1 LTYYSAWTTT
11 TRTNNNKK
19 FVSILFCFPVYLDA
33 LQNDKRMLIRIITV
47 FCGVSNN
54 KEIGFLWV
62 DLLYCMDNNKPD
74 NNPDNNNNKKFVSI
88 LFCFPVYLEAL
99 QNDKRMLIRIIT
111 VFCGVLNNK
120 EILFLCV

>member
-1 LTYYSAWTTT
+1 MLIRIITVFCGVLTTTKKYGFFELTYYSAWTTT

-62 DLLYCMDNNKPD
+62 DLL
-74 NNPDNNNNKKFVSI
+74 
-88 LFCFPVYLEAL
+88 
-99 QNDKRMLIRIIT
+99 
-111 VFCGVLNNK
+111 
-120 EILFLCV
+120 